1 MKMMVSTF
9 MVSFQIDLL
18 KSLGVILS
26 AVIHT
31 ELGRNPYLLIL
42 DSKTM
47 HEIGRAEFE
56 EVQFPKDLH
65 GIFVTQC

>member
-9 MVSFQIDLL
+9 IVPYKIDLL

-26 AVIHT
+26 AVIRT
-31 ELGRNPYLLIL
+31 ELGQHPYLLIL

-47 HEIGRAEFE
+47 NEIGRAEFE
-56 EVQFPKDLH
+56 GVKFPKDLH
-65 GIFVTQC
+65 GIFISRC